1 MTETTHERVYLK
13 KAELAKTL
21 GVSPRTI
28 DNWIARRT
36 IPVLAVSPR
45 LYRFDLAA
53 VKKALTE
60 QFEIPAEAR

>member
-1 MTETTHERVYLK
+1 MTATTHEPVYLK
-13 KAELAKTL
+13 KVELAKTL

-45 LYRFDLAA
+45 LYRFDVEA
-53 VKKALTE
+53 VKKALTG
-60 QFEIPAEAR
+60 QFEIPAEVR